1 MLDPIEL
8 DEGVVLRPIAPGDGA
23 ALAEAYRR
31 NRAHLAPWEPERTP
45 EFFLPSVQEREVAA
59 SLRRLAEGRAIPLVL
74 VQGETGRGEP
84 GSGEPGSALGALGGA
99 LGGEGDHA
107 VAGSARI
114 VGRVNLSDIVRG
126 VFLNAN
132 LGYWVDGELQGRG
145 LATAAVGAALHH
157 AREAGLH
164 RVQAGT
170 LVHNLGSQAVLERNG
185 FERFGLAPRYLRIAG
200 EWRDH
205 VLFQR
210 LLED

>member
-1 MLDPIEL
+1 MLQPIEL
-8 DEGVVLRPIAPGDGA
+8 DAGVVLRPIAPGDGA
-23 ALAEAYRR
+23 ALADAYRR
-31 NRAHLAPWEPERTP
+31 NRAHLAPWEPDRTP
-45 EFFLPSVQEREVAA
+45 DFFLASVQEREVAA

-74 VQGETGRGEP
+74 VQGENGE
-84 GSGEPGSALGALGGA
+84 GLGA
-99 LGGEGDHA
+99 GEGDSGDGA
-107 VAGSARI
+107 LRI

-132 LGYWVDGELQGRG
+132 LGYWIDGELQGRG

-157 AREAGLH
+157 ARLAGLH

>member
-1 MLDPIEL
+1 MLQPIEL
-8 DEGVVLRPIAPGDGA
+8 DDGVVLRPIAPGDGA
-23 ALAEAYRR
+23 ALADAYRR
-31 NRAHLAPWEPERTP
+31 NRAHLAPWEPDRTP
-45 EFFLPSVQEREVAA
+45 DFFLASVQEREVAA

-74 VQGETGRGEP
+74 VQGENGE
-84 GSGEPGSALGALGGA
+84 GLGA
-99 LGGEGDHA
+99 GEGDSGDGA
-107 VAGSARI
+107 LRI

-132 LGYWVDGELQGRG
+132 LGYWIDGELQGRG

-157 AREAGLH
+157 ARLAGLH

>member
-1 MLDPIEL
+1 MLHPIEL
-8 DEGVVLRPIAPGDGA
+8 DDDVLLRPVRTGDGA
-23 ALAEAYRR
+23 ALAEAYAR

-45 EFFLPSVQEREVAA
+45 EFFTERLQEREVAA
-59 SLRRLAEGRAIPLVL
+59 SLRRLAEGTAIPLVL
-74 VQGETGRGEP
+74 VQRGTADADAETD
-84 GSGEPGSALGALGGA
+84 ADGG
-99 LGGEGDHA
+99 GC
-107 VAGSARI
+107 I

-132 LGYWVDGELQGRG
+132 LGYWIDGELQGRG
-145 LATAAVGAALHH
+145 LASAAVGVALHH
-157 AREAGLH
+157 ARRAGLH

-170 LVHNLGSQAVLERNG
+170 LVHNLASQRVLERNG

-205 VLFQR
+205 LLFQR